1 MQNVRVLAGR
11 HRMSRPADLPLPP
24 GPSRRKKRDRPKTTG
39 KQSQQNASNSTLSR
53 TPSTLSRRSAYDH
66 LHRSSFADLC
76 QFLRDF
82 LAYPRPSRKSSR
94 RVRRKRSTANGQ
106 APLSQ
111 QDTTATA
118 SVVVVSSVPSRKD
131 LVDDQCT
138 VARKPSTE
146 SRSRGGKSLSIR
158 APSISL
164 RRKRPTTTSID
175 NGRNGSSVD
184 LSLSTSSLP
193 EQAQTA
199 TLEEQLRDLA
209 LNQRDSFS
217 SATTSA
223 PSTTAG
229 SMLLSGLTLYDEQV
243 HEDETNTVVSLPLS
257 PPPKPLPRS
266 VTRMQSSP
274 SMSALAQMPPRP
286 RDNDALPSAGSRMF
300 SLDRES
306 IDTMVPRR
314 STASCSMP
322 VRHATPKKNV
332 VETMRNIRRSISSF
346 SLFRARNQQGQSLKG
361 NSMDWETLDATPPKL
376 RTGEPRTSMVI
387 NDISRD
393 TAVVPGSS
401 YAQCLASLADE
412 DASDSD
418 ISVLVIDDRESD
430 DDDSSSVIIHQP
442 SEGLIR
448 KSISEPRMRGPC
460 CSHQKPTK
468 DSSWSYVQESTDM
481 SFDRKGHTYYCGACD
496 GAHSKDKDVLPRPPP
511 WRVLWKRLNRV
522 NE

>member
-1 MQNVRVLAGR
+1 
-11 HRMSRPADLPLPP
+11 MSRPADLPLPP
-24 GPSRRKKRDRPKTTG
+24 VPSRKKKRDSRPKTAG
-39 KQSQQNASNSTLSR
+39 KRSQHNVSNSTLSR

-82 LAYPRPSRKSSR
+82 LSYPRPSRKSSR
-94 RVRRKRSTANGQ
+94 RVRRKRSTANGK

-111 QDTTATA
+111 QDTIATA
-118 SVVVVSSVPSRKD
+118 SVVVVSSVPSRKH
-131 LVDDQCT
+131 LVEDQCT

-146 SRSRGGKSLSIR
+146 SRSGGGKSLSIR
-158 APSISL
+158 APSINL
-164 RRKRPTTTSID
+164 RRKRPATTSID
-175 NGRNGSSVD
+175 NGRNSSTVD
-184 LSLSTSSLP
+184 LSLSSCTLP
-193 EQAQTA
+193 ASEQAQTA

-217 SATTSA
+217 SANTSA

-229 SMLLSGLTLYDEQV
+229 SMMVLSGLTSYEERV
-243 HEDETNTVVSLPLS
+243 YEDETNTVVSLPLS
-257 PPPKPLPRS
+257 PKPLSRS

-306 IDTMVPRR
+306 IDTIVPRR

-322 VRHATPKKNV
+322 VRHTASKKNV
-332 VETMRNIRRSISSF
+332 VEAMRSIRRSISYF
-346 SLFRARNQQGQSLKG
+346 SLFRARNQQRESLNG
-361 NSMDWETLDATPPKL
+361 TLMDWETLDAAPPTL

-418 ISVLVIDDRESD
+418 ISVLVIDDREND
-430 DDDSSSVIIHQP
+430 DDDTSSVIIHQP

-448 KSISEPRMRGPC
+448 KSMSEPRMRGPG
-460 CSHQKPTK
+460 CSRQEPTK
-468 DSSWSYVQESTDM
+468 DTSWSYVQESGSDM

-496 GAHSKDKDVLPRPPP
+496 RTHSKDKGVLPKPPP
-511 WRVLWKRLNRV
+511 WRVLWRRLNGV